1 MASIIKRNKTYSVVY
16 YEGEGSKRQ
25 QKWESGFT
33 YSAAK
38 ARKATIEYEQAHSI
52 HVPTT
57 DLTVGEFMYEF
68 IEKYG
73 EKKWAASTYSSNI
86 ALLDNYV
93 LPHWSDKKLQSI
105 RTKTVDDFYD
115 FLLKEAEPVAN
126 PGSKPKKH
134 LTARTVIAL
143 HRLLRCAFNRAVKW
157 EYIGK
162 NPFLN
167 ATPPEH
173 KERQRPAL
181 TPEQLIKVLDFT
193 DRPEIYDYYMIHCAI
208 QLSFACCL
216 RGGEIGGAQWSRYN
230 PERKSLI
237 IDRVIDRVDKSLLEK
252 LTKMDVKQ
260 VFPNLLPGTH
270 TAIVLKQPKT
280 DGSVRTV
287 YLPETV
293 ANKLKTLKELQEKQ
307 KAVLGEDCYL
317 DYGMIISQPN
327 GRPVMTEQLNKW
339 FKTVLE
345 AMDDPDIDPEKYV
358 FHSIR
363 HTSAGVKLRMS
374 HGDLKAVQGDGGWS
388 SPEMITKRYAH
399 IIDEDRR
406 RLAQAM
412 ESVYYQGSGF
422 MSGPLIPP
430 ENRGDGTAQLISL
443 LNSDPTLLAK
453 LLASLQAAMNT

>member
-1 MASIIKRNKTYSVVY
+1 M
-16 YEGEGSKRQ
+16 
-25 QKWESGFT
+25 
-33 YSAAK
+33 
-38 ARKATIEYEQAHSI
+38 
-52 HVPTT
+52 
-57 DLTVGEFMYEF
+57 
-68 IEKYG
+68 
-73 EKKWAASTYSSNI
+73 
-86 ALLDNYV
+86 ALLENYV
-93 LPHWSDKKLQSI
+93 LPYWSEKKLKNI
-105 RTKTVDDFYD
+105 RTKTVDDFYG
-115 FLLKEAEPVAN
+115 FLLKEAEPVVN
-126 PGSKPKKH
+126 LGGKPKKH

-173 KERQRPAL
+173 KEKQRAAL
-181 TPEQLIKVLDFT
+181 TPEQLCKVLDFT
-193 DRPEIYDYYMIHCAI
+193 DRPEIYDYYVIHCAM

-216 RGGEIGGAQWSRYN
+216 RGGEIGGAQWSRYD
-230 PERKSLI
+230 PERHSLI

-260 VFPNLLPGTH
+260 VFPNLLPGTR
-270 TAIVLKQPKT
+270 TVIVLKQPKT
-280 DGSVRTV
+280 DGSIRTV

-293 ANKLKTLKELQEKQ
+293 ANKLQTLKELQEKQ
-307 KAVLGEDCYL
+307 KADLGEDCYA
-317 DYGMIISQPN
+317 DYDMIIAQSN

-339 FKTVLE
+339 FKNILE
-345 AMDDPDIDPEKYV
+345 VMDDPGIDPEKYV

-412 ESVYYQGSGF
+412 ETEYYKGQGFS
-422 MSGPLIPP
+422 SDSQIST
-430 ENRGDGTAQLISL
+430 DSAAQLISL
-443 LNSDPTLLAK
+443 LSNDPSILTK
-453 LLASLQAAMNT
+453 LLASLQTVIAT